1 MKVKSERKWLESVD
15 SKVTRGVRL
24 KLKYSET
31 KGKIRRRR
39 VGESDETNQKKKSK
53 KKKVLIEK
61 IQLKMRKVGGKERL
75 RRFEGKKFL
84 ERCLQ

>member
-1 MKVKSERKWLESVD
+1 
-15 SKVTRGVRL
+15 L

-53 KKKVLIEK
+53 KKKKVLIEK
-61 IQLKMRKVGGKERL
+61 ILLKMRKVGGKERL